1 MQTLDRQP
9 TEPEDTTKTI
19 AELNSLRY
27 RGYYYDNDDVGFYY
41 LQSRYYDATTCRFI
55 SADEYTDTDT
65 GYLGY
70 NMFAY
75 CNNNPILAS
84 DPDGRWLNIVIGA
97 VVGGLVS
104 GISSAIQG
112 KDWDEVLVSAACGAV
127 SGGLAA
133 TGLGGVAGQMLV
145 GAATSAIDSG
155 YQNYKEYKSGKI
167 TAGEAVFGTLVDTTT
182 GALFGA
188 MGAEGTGA
196 FKESCKITKA
206 GIQGTKTLFAK
217 GLHPA
222 TKAVAKAASRELVKY
237 AKKEL
242 GHAIV
247 DGCVSTAISWG
258 TNKVA
263 TIIYR
268 HYEQYAK

>member
-1 MQTLDRQP
+1 
-9 TEPEDTTKTI
+9 
-19 AELNSLRY
+19 
-27 RGYYYDNDDVGFYY
+27 
-41 LQSRYYDATTCRFI
+41 
-55 SADEYTDTDT
+55 
-65 GYLGY
+65 
-70 NMFAY
+70 MFAY

-97 VVGGLVS
+97 VVGGIVSAISTAVQTYKETGKVDIGKTVVS
-104 GISSAIQG
+104 GIT
-112 KDWDEVLVSAACGAV
+112 GAV
-127 SGGLAA
+127 SGGFAA
-133 TGLGGVAGQMLV
+133 TGLGGVAGQVLV

-155 YQNYKEYKSGKI
+155 YSNYKDYKAGKI
-167 TAGEAVFGTLVDTTT
+167 TAGEAIFGTLVDTTT

-206 GIQGTKTLFAK
+206 GIQGTKTLLAK

-242 GHAIV
+242 VNAAI
-247 DGCVSTAISWG
+247 DGCISTAVAWG

-263 TIIYR
+263 MLVYN
-268 HYEQYAK
+268 HYAKYVK